1 MGTGNSPGKWSDTK
15 PDRVQELFGQGF
27 QEHGVTPRAVLCG
40 ARSWTQCESLS
51 TQDILWFHDSVKA
64 ALAAASSWPELGLG
78 CCGRFG
84 VPLWVSAQVQEPVG
98 CPEPSGTE
106 TYLNFES
113 GWFVFSFG
121 VAQQAPVVVV
131 GATFPA

>member
-27 QEHGVTPRAVLCG
+27 QEHGVTPRAVLCR
-40 ARSWTQCESLS
+40 ARSWAQCGSLS
-51 TQDILWFHDSVKA
+51 IQDILCFHDSVKA
-64 ALAAASSWPELGLG
+64 ALAAVSSRPVLGLAWP
-78 CCGRFG
+78 GRVG

-98 CPEPSGTE
+98 CPEPSATE